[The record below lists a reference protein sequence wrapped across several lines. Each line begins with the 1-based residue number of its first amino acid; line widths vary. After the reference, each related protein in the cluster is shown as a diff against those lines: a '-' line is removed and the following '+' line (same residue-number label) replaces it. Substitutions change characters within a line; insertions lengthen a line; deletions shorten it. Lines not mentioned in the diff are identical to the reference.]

1 MLKHRCPHCENAD
14 LTWVPADEPW
24 HDDQWQCP
32 SCDST
37 YCGWEYDKEPRTSL
51 GVEKVEYEWLI
62 IGNDNE
68 ILASKKPNEDPVF
81 NNAEKAVLEMVKC
94 LKTMQNV
101 NKNTSNLLSDLS
113 RLIV

>member
-1 MLKHRCPHCENAD
+1 MLKHKCPHCENAD

-24 HDDQWQCP
+24 HDEQWQCP

-37 YCGWEYDKEPRTSL
+37 YCGWEYDKEPRTL
-51 GVEKVEYEWLI
+51 GIDAKAEYEWLI
-62 IGNDNE
+62 VDDKNN

-81 NNAEKAVLEMVKC
+81 LDAEKAVLEMVQC
-94 LKTMQNV
+94 LKTMHSV